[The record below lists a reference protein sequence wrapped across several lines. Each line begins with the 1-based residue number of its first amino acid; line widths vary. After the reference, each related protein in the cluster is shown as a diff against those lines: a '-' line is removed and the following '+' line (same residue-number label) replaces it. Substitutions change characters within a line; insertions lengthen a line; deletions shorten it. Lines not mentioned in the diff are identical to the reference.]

1 MKKENLVLYVSVF
14 GLLMA
19 LSLLMMAVGALG
31 YGLGLL
37 AGGMVLFVLML
48 WLPLAWFVAG
58 IAKRLD
64 VLAETGNDWTP
75 FKENGQTVEKEKTA
89 DR

>member
-1 MKKENLVLYVSVF
+1 MKKDNLVLYVSVF

-75 FKENGQTVEKEKTA
+75 FKENGKQAEAEKTA
-89 DR
+89 VP

>member
-1 MKKENLVLYVSVF
+1 MKRDNLTLYVSVF
-14 GLLMA
+14 GLLLA
-19 LSLLMMAVGALG
+19 VSLLMISVGVMAPA
-31 YGLGLL
+31 LGLL
-37 AGGMVLFVLML
+37 AGGLVLFMLVL

-75 FKENGQTVEKEKTA
+75 FKGEKETPEA
-89 DR
+89 Q